1 MPVEM
6 LANRSVAQLEALRL
20 ELMEEYESY
29 RAMGLDL
36 DMSRGKPSARQLD
49 LCQEM
54 LDTVTSRSGTISESG
69 IDCRN
74 YGYLDG
80 LPEVR
85 QLLADMLEVG
95 KDEIIVGGN
104 SSLNMMYDCMTRALL
119 YGVYGSDKPW
129 CKEPEIKFLCPVP
142 GYDRHFAITQH
153 FGIRMI
159 NIDMTDEGPNMDQV
173 ERYVESDPAVKGI
186 WCVPKYSN
194 PTGITYS
201 DRVVERFAGLEPAA
215 RDFRIFWDNAYT
227 VHDLYDEGDRLLDL
241 FSLLKARGKEDMIFI
256 FGSTSK
262 ISFAGA
268 GLAAVAA
275 SRKNIAFMRRQLAI
289 QTISYDKITQLMHV
303 RFFQDLDHL
312 KEHMKKHA
320 AILRPKFQ
328 MVEEILTRELDGL
341 GIARWTR
348 PRGGYFISFDTLP
361 GCAKRT
367 VALCKEAGVTLTA
380 AGAAFPYG
388 IDPKDTNIRI
398 APSYPELGE
407 LEQAAKL
414 FCLAVKIASV
424 EYLLTTSV

>member
-6 LANRSVAQLEALRL
+6 LANRSVAQLEALRR

-85 QLLADMLEVG
+85 QLLADMLEVE

>member
-1 MPVEM
+1 MEM
-6 LANRSVAQLEALRL
+6 LKDCPVGQLETLLRQL
-20 ELMEEYESY
+20 REEYQGY
-29 RAMGLDL
+29 QARGLSL
-36 DMSRGKPSARQLD
+36 DMSRGKPNTQQLD
-49 LCQEM
+49 LCQGM
-54 LDTVTSRSGTISESG
+54 LDTVSSSLGAVSESG

-74 YGYLDG
+74 YGLLDG

-85 QLLADMLEVG
+85 RLLADMLQVAE
-95 KDEIIVGGN
+95 DEIIVGGN
-104 SSLNMMYDCMTRALL
+104 SSLNLMYDCMTRALL

-153 FGIRMI
+153 FGIKMI
-159 NIDMTDEGPNMDQV
+159 NIDMTPEGPDMDQV
-173 ERYVESDPAVKGI
+173 ERYITDPAVKGI

-194 PTGITYS
+194 PTGVTYS
-201 DRVVERFAGLEPAA
+201 NRVVRRFAKLCPAA

-227 VHDLYDEGDRLLDL
+227 IHDLYDEGDRLLDL
-241 FSLLKARGKEDMIFI
+241 FALLKDEGKEDMVFI

-275 SRKNIAFMRRQLAI
+275 SRRNIQFMMRQLSI
-289 QTISYDKITQLMHV
+289 QTISYDKISQLMHV
-303 RFFQDLDHL
+303 RFFGNYQNM
-312 KEHMKKHA
+312 KAHMKKHA
-320 AILRPKFQ
+320 AILRPKFEL
-328 MVEEILTRELDGL
+328 VEEILEEELGSLD
-341 GIARWTR
+341 IAQWTK
-348 PRGGYFISFDTLP
+348 PRGGYFISFQTMP

-388 IDPKDTNIRI
+388 IDPKNSNIRL
-398 APSYPELGE
+398 APSYPTLEE
-407 LEQAAKL
+407 LETAARL

-424 EYLLTTSV
+424 EYLLTTSI

>member
-1 MPVEM
+1 MEM
-6 LANRSVAQLEALRL
+6 LKDRSVPQLESLLRQL
-20 ELMEEYESY
+20 GEEYRGYQAKHLS
-29 RAMGLDL
+29 L
-36 DMSRGKPSARQLD
+36 DMSRGKPNTDQLD
-49 LCQEM
+49 LCQGM
-54 LDTVTSRSGTISESG
+54 LDTVNSGTGAVSDSG

-74 YGYLDG
+74 YGQLDG

-85 QLLADMLEVG
+85 KLLADMLQVRE
-95 KDEIIVGGN
+95 DEIIVGGN
-104 SSLNMMYDCMTRALL
+104 SSLNLMYDCVTRALL

-153 FGIRMI
+153 FGIKMI
-159 NIDMTDEGPNMDQV
+159 NIDMTDEGPDMDQV
-173 ERYVESDPAVKGI
+173 EKYIADPSVKGI

-194 PTGITYS
+194 PTGVTYS
-201 DRVVERFAGLEPAA
+201 DRVVRRFAALEPAA

-227 VHDLYDEGDRLLDL
+227 IHDLYDEGDRLLDL
-241 FSLLKARGKEDMIFI
+241 FSLLKAAGKEDMVFI

-275 SRKNIAFMRRQLAI
+275 SRNNIEFMMRQLAI
-289 QTISYDKITQLMHV
+289 QTISYDKISQLMHV
-303 RFFQDLDHL
+303 RFFGDLAHM

-328 MVEEILTRELDGL
+328 LVEDVFAGELDGL
-341 GIARWTR
+341 GIARWTK
-348 PRGGYFISFDTLP
+348 PRGGYFISFETMP
-361 GCAKRT
+361 HCAKRT
-367 VALCKEAGVTLTA
+367 VSLCKDAGVVLTP

-388 IDPKDTNIRI
+388 IDPEDSNIRI
-398 APSYPELGE
+398 APSYPTLPE
-407 LEQAAKL
+407 LEVAARL

-424 EYLLTTSV
+424 EYLLTTSI

>member
-6 LANRSVAQLEALRL
+6 LANRSVAQLEALRQ

-85 QLLADMLEVG
+85 QLLANMLEVG

-367 VALCKEAGVTLTA
+367 YELCKKAGVTLTTV
-380 AGAAFPYG
+380 GATYPYG
-388 IDPKDTNIRI
+388 RDPEDSNIRI
-398 APSYPELGE
+398 APTYPELDSLRDAMKILTLCVRIAA
-407 LEQAAKL
+407 LEKLLGQAA
-414 FCLAVKIASV
+414 
-424 EYLLTTSV
+424 

>member
-1 MPVEM
+1 MAAEM
-6 LANRSVAQLEALRL
+6 LAHLPVARLEALNR
-20 ELMEEYESY
+20 ELRDEYESY
-29 RAMGLDL
+29 RAMNLDL

-54 LDTVTSRSGTISESG
+54 LDTVTSASGTVSESG

-85 QLLADMLEVG
+85 RLLADMLEVER
-95 KDEIIVGGN
+95 DEIIVGGN

-194 PTGITYS
+194 PTGVTYS
-201 DRVVERFAGLEPAA
+201 DRVVRRFADLTPAA

-241 FSLLKARGKEDMIFI
+241 FSLLKEKGKEDMIFI

-275 SRKNIAFMRRQLAI
+275 SRKNIAFMKRQLAI

-303 RFFQDLDHL
+303 RFFRDFDHL
-312 KEHMKKHA
+312 REHMKKHA

-328 MVEEILTRELDGL
+328 LVEEILSRELDGL
-341 GIARWTR
+341 GIARWTH

-361 GCAKRT
+361 A
-367 VALCKEAGVTLTA
+367 
-380 AGAAFPYG
+380 
-388 IDPKDTNIRI
+388 
-398 APSYPELGE
+398 APSAPWPSARRRG
-407 LEQAAKL
+407 
-414 FCLAVKIASV
+414 
-424 EYLLTTSV
+424 